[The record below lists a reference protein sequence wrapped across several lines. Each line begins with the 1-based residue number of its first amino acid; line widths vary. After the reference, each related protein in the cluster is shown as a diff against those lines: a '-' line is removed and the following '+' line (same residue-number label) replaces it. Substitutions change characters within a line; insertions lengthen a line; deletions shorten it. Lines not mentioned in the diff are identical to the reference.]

1 MRSEH
6 GLVVEVPELKRV
18 LLVDDV
24 VEIRY
29 LVRMLL
35 ANVRGCQVVAEAE
48 DGLQAVELAERLR
61 PDVVV
66 LDVNMPVLDGF
77 AALPKILEVA
87 PAAKVIMYSSA
98 DPARGEEALRLGAYR
113 YVQKGTDPTLVVE
126 AVREAVGVR
135 D

>member
-1 MRSEH
+1 MAD
-6 GLVVEVPELKRV
+6 VPELKRV
-18 LLVDDV
+18 LLVDDI

-35 ANVRGCQVVAEAE
+35 ANVRGSQVVAEAE
-48 DGLQAVELAERLR
+48 TGAEAVELAERLR

-66 LDVNMPVLDGF
+66 LDVHMPVLDGF
-77 AALPKILEVA
+77 AALPRILEAA
-87 PAAKVIMYSSA
+87 PGAKVIMYSSA
-98 DPARGEEALRLGAYR
+98 DPAHAAEALQLGAFR

-126 AVREAVGVR
+126 AVREALGVR